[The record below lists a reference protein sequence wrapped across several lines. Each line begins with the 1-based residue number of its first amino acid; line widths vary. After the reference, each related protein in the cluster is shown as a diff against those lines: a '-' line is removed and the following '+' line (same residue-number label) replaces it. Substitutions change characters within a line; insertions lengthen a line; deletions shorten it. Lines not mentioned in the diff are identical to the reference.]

1 MKPLLIDTSGWCA
14 VYNRSDINHHRAC
27 ACWKQIAQT
36 LGLFYTTDYIL
47 DETLTLLRTRVDHKA
62 AVEFGRIIL
71 SSRVV
76 KVLPIIGERWRKAWR
91 LFVKYEDKNFSFTDC
106 TSFVVMKELRLPAAL
121 AFDHHFPQMGFI
133 TVPGAV

>member
-1 MKPLLIDTSGWCA
+1 MPFITALISTTIALALAGS
-14 VYNRSDINHHRAC
+14 RSPRR
-27 ACWKQIAQT
+27 WE
-36 LGLFYTTDYIL
+36 LFYTTDYIL

-121 AFDHHFPQMGFI
+121 AFDHHFSQMGFI